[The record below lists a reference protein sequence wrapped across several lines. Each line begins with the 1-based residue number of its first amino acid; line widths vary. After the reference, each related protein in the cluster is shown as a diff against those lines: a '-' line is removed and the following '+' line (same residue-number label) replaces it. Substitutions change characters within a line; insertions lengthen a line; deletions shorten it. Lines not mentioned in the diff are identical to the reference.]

1 MKELSK
7 NCISP
12 SSNTDVVN
20 VLRERIEQAFGI
32 MKGARSQTKA
42 VRLLELMSSGLLFK
56 GSGVSVLQFMHRDFV
71 QKLFRPWKLVY
82 SSDMAPA
89 GAFRTATVSG
99 LSKFFDSPDSDKE
112 HDKQKQLFPSA
123 LTVARE

>member
-1 MKELSK
+1 MDIVDTLCEK
-7 NCISP
+7 
-12 SSNTDVVN
+12 
-20 VLRERIEQAFGI
+20 IEQAFGI
-32 MKGARSQTKA
+32 MKGTHSETKA
-42 VRLLELMSSGLLFK
+42 VRLLELISSGLLFK
-56 GSGVSVLQFMHRDFV
+56 SSGVFVLQSLHQDYIRKV
-71 QKLFRPWKLVY
+71 FRPWKLVY
-82 SSDMAPA
+82 SSDHAPV